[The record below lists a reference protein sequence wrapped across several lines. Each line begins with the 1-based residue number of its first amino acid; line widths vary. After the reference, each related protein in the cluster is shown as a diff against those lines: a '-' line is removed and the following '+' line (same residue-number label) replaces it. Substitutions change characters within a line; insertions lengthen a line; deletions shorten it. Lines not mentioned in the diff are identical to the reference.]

1 MWDELKVRVLGHS
14 NSEKCTCL
22 VIFNEVAVRVRG
34 HLLFQTT
41 RWPNYS
47 PTHRS
52 TPWGALPQETA
63 CMTFVLSC
71 KLHQLIVLKA
81 TVRFCPRDHGNILSA
96 EPTTNSCAVY
106 CGRIRSRY
114 THAICPVLMELI
126 WGVERLKRQILE
138 KVSYSSASVL
148 MSSSTL

>member
-1 MWDELKVRVLGHS
+1 MWDELKVGVLGHS

-22 VIFNEVAVRVRG
+22 VIFNEVAVKVRG
-34 HLLFQTT
+34 HLSFQTT

-52 TPWGALPQETA
+52 TPWGTLPQETA
-63 CMTFVLSC
+63 CMTFALSC
-71 KLHQLIVLKA
+71 KLHQLRVLKA

-106 CGRIRSRY
+106 FGRIRSHY
-114 THAICPVLMELI
+114 THTIRGVLIELV
-126 WGVERLKRQILE
+126 WRVERLKRQILE
-138 KVSYSSASVL
+138 RVSYLSASVL